1 MMLFVLGIL
10 DILSALVLFL
20 LKFGL
25 LGRLGLVVGI
35 YLIVKGFFFLFSGDW
50 LSLFDIF
57 TGLFIFYFLISGNF
71 LVIGYVFMVWL
82 LQKGIFSLLG

>member
-1 MMLFVLGIL
+1 MLFVFGIL

-25 LGRLGLVVGI
+25 LSNLGLVVGI
-35 YLIVKGFFFLFSGDW
+35 YLFVKGFFFLFGGDY
-50 LSLFDIF
+50 LSLLDIF
-57 TGLFIFYFLISGNF
+57 TGLFIFYVLISGNF
-71 LVIGYVFMVWL
+71 LLIGYAFMVWL